1 VFKKLIVL
9 TISLALIF
17 GFLII
22 TKNDDVNSAKV
33 YSSDHLDGSD
43 FQVVKQAYFGQE
55 LDFDATEFTGSENK
69 IKGYYWDFGDGN
81 FAEGAKVQHSYDFE
95 NQYDLEYPL
104 VYSVTVMAFDGFE
117 SVSTTKL
124 IELYPSTYSF
134 FLNKNELV
142 DEIPSENR
150 EDVGTTSIF
159 DAEVETL
166 EYVLEESVTI
176 PESEWILTLSLEKPI
191 LLKIKKIS
199 ISLLDENSN
208 EISKVEKNIG
218 LLSYGRFKTIEL
230 KGTIDSEVEFKS
242 IQISFYGF
250 SIGENIEVLYGGE
263 KASNLEFNFQN

>member
-1 VFKKLIVL
+1 MFKKIIVI

-55 LDFDATEFTGSENK
+55 LEFDATDFTGSENG

-81 FAEGAKVQHSYDFE
+81 FAEGIKVNHAYDFE
-95 NQYDLEYPL
+95 NQYNLEYPL

-124 IELYPSTYSF
+124 LELYPSTYSF

-142 DEIPSENR
+142 DSISSENR

-176 PESEWILTLSLEKPI
+176 PESEWILTLNLEKPL

-208 EISKVEKNIG
+208 EISKVEKNMG
-218 LLSYGRFKTIEL
+218 LLSYGRSKTFEL
-230 KGTIDSEVEFKS
+230 KGSIDDKFDFNS
-242 IQISFYGF
+242 IKISFYGF
-250 SIGENIEVLYGGE
+250 SIGEKIEVLYGGE
-263 KASNLEFNFQN
+263 KASQITFNFS